1 MAAKRPRLLKPLPST
16 GFSLIELLLVLGV
29 IAILLVSA
37 FVIYPQVSHANKVKT
52 ETANLA
58 AIQASMRSLF
68 ASSGSNYALLPPE
81 VSTATLN
88 NARVFPASMNGG
100 DYTTGAI
107 RHSWDGLVSLHATNF
122 SHAGIPV
129 GRGFSIN
136 YMDMPSQACVD
147 MVSRSFKT
155 FKIIMVYANGSSN
168 SADMFYPE
176 ATDLSTLTQACNQSN
191 AVRIQFLSN

>member
-1 MAAKRPRLLKPLPST
+1 M
-16 GFSLIELLLVLGV
+16 
-29 IAILLVSA
+29 
-37 FVIYPQVSHANKVKT
+37 
-52 ETANLA
+52 
-58 AIQASMRSLF
+58 
-68 ASSGSNYALLPPE
+68 
-81 VSTATLN
+81 
-88 NARVFPASMNGG
+88 
-100 DYTTGAI
+100 
-107 RHSWDGLVSLHATNF
+107 SLHATNF